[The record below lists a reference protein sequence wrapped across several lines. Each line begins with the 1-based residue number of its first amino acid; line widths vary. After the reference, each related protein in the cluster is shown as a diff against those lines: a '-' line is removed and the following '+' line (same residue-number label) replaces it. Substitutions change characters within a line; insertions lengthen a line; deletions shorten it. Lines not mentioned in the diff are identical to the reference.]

1 LKRLIFFVL
10 FFVHTALA
18 YASGGDIV
26 AKVGSDVLTK
36 ADFESLVS
44 YYSVER
50 KKDLSKDEKFRK
62 DLLDIL
68 VKRMALAAEAREKGI
83 DKRADVKNLISIYTN
98 GILMTELIKAEV
110 TDKAKVDNAD
120 LEVYYKTHES
130 EFKHPQ
136 LVRVRH
142 ILIKATKDMSDED
155 KAKAKK
161 KAEDLLAKIRSGG
174 DFEKLASEF
183 SEDDGSKA
191 RGGDLGFLQMDSL
204 PKPFEKVA
212 ISLKPGEVGGPV
224 ETSAGYHII
233 KMEEMKD
240 AGVWPLENVKEQVR
254 EKVLRQIVNGKA
266 KEYVEKVVQESKIE
280 VHPELI
286 AGEK

>member
-1 LKRLIFFVL
+1 LKRLIFFIL
-10 FFVHTALA
+10 FFVQTALA
-18 YASGGDIV
+18 YGASGDVV
-26 AKVGSDVLTK
+26 AKVGGSVLTK

-50 KKDLSKDEKFRK
+50 KKDLSKDEKFKK

-68 VKRMALAAEAREKGI
+68 VKRMALAAEARKKGI
-83 DKRADVKNLISIYTN
+83 DKKADVKNLISIYTN
-98 GILMTELIKAEV
+98 GILMTELLKAEV
-110 TDKAKVDNAD
+110 TDKVKIDDAD

-161 KAEDLLAKIRSGG
+161 KAEDLLAKIRSGE

>member
-1 LKRLIFFVL
+1 LKRLIFFIL
-10 FFVHTALA
+10 FFVQTALA
-18 YASGGDIV
+18 YGASGDVV
-26 AKVGSDVLTK
+26 AKVGGSVLTK

-50 KKDLSKDEKFRK
+50 KKDLSKDEKFKK

-68 VKRMALAAEAREKGI
+68 VKRMALAAEARKKGI
-83 DKRADVKNLISIYTN
+83 DKKADVKNLISIYTN
-98 GILMTELIKAEV
+98 GILMTELLKAEV
-110 TDKAKVDNAD
+110 TDKVKIDDAD

-161 KAEDLLAKIRSGG
+161 KAEDLLAKIRSGE

-191 RGGDLGFLQMDSL
+191 RGGDLGFLEMGSL

-212 ISLKPGEVGGPV
+212 FSLKPGEVGGPV

-233 KMEEMKD
+233 KLEEKKD
-240 AGVWPLENVKEQVR
+240 AGVWPLETVKEQVR

-266 KEYVEKVVQESKIE
+266 KEYVEQVVKESKIE
-280 VHPELI
+280 VHPDLI
-286 AGEK
+286 VGEK

>member
-1 LKRLIFFVL
+1 
-10 FFVHTALA
+10 
-18 YASGGDIV
+18 
-26 AKVGSDVLTK
+26 
-36 ADFESLVS
+36 
-44 YYSVER
+44 
-50 KKDLSKDEKFRK
+50 
-62 DLLDIL
+62 
-68 VKRMALAAEAREKGI
+68 
-83 DKRADVKNLISIYTN
+83 VKNLISIYTN
-98 GILMTELIKAEV
+98 GILMTELLKAEV
-110 TDKAKVDNAD
+110 TDKVKIDDAD

>member
-1 LKRLIFFVL
+1 LKRLIFFIL
-10 FFVHTALA
+10 FFVQTALA
-18 YASGGDIV
+18 YGASGDVV
-26 AKVGSDVLTK
+26 AKVGGSVLTK

-50 KKDLSKDEKFRK
+50 KKDLSKDEKFKK

-68 VKRMALAAEAREKGI
+68 VKRMALAAEARKKGI
-83 DKRADVKNLISIYTN
+83 DKKADVKNLISIYTN
-98 GILMTELIKAEV
+98 GILMTELLKAEV
-110 TDKAKVDNAD
+110 TDKVKIDDAD